1 LPAASKTANPA
12 GAIRRWEREGRR
24 GKSCLSSF
32 STFQISILSLRFRRV
47 SNAGIFEA
55 DAVATELSGA
65 TVNSCNFGLTPM
77 PFPYA

>member
-1 LPAASKTANPA
+1 L
-12 GAIRRWEREGRR
+12 
-24 GKSCLSSF
+24 
-32 STFQISILSLRFRRV
+32 ISILSLRFRRV

-55 DAVATELSGA
+55 DAVAAELSGA